1 MVQRNTGTLIV
12 KSVFP
17 AGTSQAG
24 VADIIAK
31 SLTGQTDSTPVC
43 QGGIIRISFLDP
55 QIKKTYEEAGSISF
69 KDITSRVVCTIPF
82 SFVLVY
88 LFPFE
93 GSNDCVREVLKV
105 HPAPKISPPQN
116 ESTHRSNQLCE
127 KTPELGRILD
137 FLRPAKVVREVLHDR
152 VLGSLGRARL

>member
-105 HPAPKISPPQN
+105 HLAPKIFFP
-116 ESTHRSNQLCE
+116 
-127 KTPELGRILD
+127 
-137 FLRPAKVVREVLHDR
+137 
-152 VLGSLGRARL
+152 